1 MKNVKIISL
10 LIVTI
15 FLNSCGDEFLSPTPL
30 SFVGGDSFFKSE
42 KELNTAVID
51 MYDAIQGI
59 NSFSSGDN
67 HGIQIEF
74 QLTEMR
80 SDNTKTKSQEGEQA
94 EIESYNIEATNGVV
108 ADYYSSFYNVIYRA
122 NVVLLNLDVAT
133 NENRAAIEGEAK
145 FVRAYAYFN
154 LVRLFGDIPLVDR
167 VISPE
172 DEEISFTRVST
183 TSIYALIVS
192 DLENAVSSLD
202 NSYINR
208 ASKAGAETLLA
219 KVHLT
224 LGSYSTAR
232 TLLESVMG
240 SGYSLE
246 SNFVDVFYKE
256 GNDEVIFAVG
266 FTPDNANDSQNF
278 SAEWL
283 NAVGRTSG
291 INYVTDEARAAL
303 DALGGD
309 RTTFSYRQDVA
320 QPTHYQVVKYL
331 PNGDADLGIQATS
344 NNPTQAGNDWIVLR
358 YADVLLMHV
367 ESILAGGALTADAAA
382 IASFQS
388 TRDRAGLNTPVVSVS
403 KQDLL
408 DERRVELAFENHR
421 LFDLIG
427 FGVAES
433 VLGNFAT
440 NNGYSFSATDLLLPI
455 PESEI
460 GLSSGALT
468 QNPGY

>member
-1 MKNVKIISL
+1 M
-10 LIVTI
+10 
-15 FLNSCGDEFLSPTPL
+15 
-30 SFVGGDSFFKSE
+30 
-42 KELNTAVID
+42 
-51 MYDAIQGI
+51 
-59 NSFSSGDN
+59 
-67 HGIQIEF
+67 
-74 QLTEMR
+74 
-80 SDNTKTKSQEGEQA
+80 
-94 EIESYNIEATNGVV
+94 
-108 ADYYSSFYNVIYRA
+108 
-122 NVVLLNLDVAT
+122 
-133 NENRAAIEGEAK
+133 
-145 FVRAYAYFN
+145 
-154 LVRLFGDIPLVDR
+154 
-167 VISPE
+167 
-172 DEEISFTRVST
+172 
-183 TSIYALIVS
+183 
-192 DLENAVSSLD
+192 
-202 NSYINR
+202 
-208 ASKAGAETLLA
+208 
-219 KVHLT
+219 
-224 LGSYSTAR
+224 
-232 TLLESVMG
+232 
-240 SGYSLE
+240 
-246 SNFVDVFYKE
+246 
-256 GNDEVIFAVG
+256 IFAVG

-421 LFDLIG
+421 LFDLIR